1 VSQAQAVAFLDRIEA
16 DEEFA
21 EDLRSVKDDPETV
34 HARIRA
40 AGFDASPDEIRE
52 EFLDRYG
59 AELTPEQ
66 LDQVAAGWS
75 DQDTNTVLIVASVIA
90 AAAAGAI

>member
-1 VSQAQAVAFLDRIEA
+1 MSHAEAVAFLDRVES

-21 EDLRSVKDDPETV
+21 NDLRSAKDEPATV
-34 HARIRA
+34 HQKIEA

-52 EFLDRYG
+52 VFLDRYG

-66 LDQVAAGWS
+66 LDQVAAGL
-75 DQDTNTVLIVASVIA
+75 DQTTNAILIAASVIA